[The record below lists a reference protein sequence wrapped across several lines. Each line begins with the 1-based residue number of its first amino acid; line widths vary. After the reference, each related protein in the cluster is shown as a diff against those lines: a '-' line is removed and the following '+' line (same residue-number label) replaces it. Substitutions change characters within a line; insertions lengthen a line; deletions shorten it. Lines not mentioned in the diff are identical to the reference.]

1 MRFLVAGSVLSL
13 CVTAWWILGDATRHL
28 SVHLAL
34 YGAAFTAYLVALTGA
49 PRLRGRPLAWALGV
63 AVVWR
68 VLLVGTPPLLSDD
81 VFRYVWE
88 GRVQIAGGNPY
99 AWQDRPD
106 SDRWL
111 ELRDDV
117 WRGVNHKSYTAVYPP
132 LWQLAARMVVSLD
145 DSIVAMK
152 LFVVLLELLMWWV
165 LVAALRTRGQPIGR
179 VLVVAWSP
187 LALVE
192 IAGSGHNDVLGLL
205 FVSLAL
211 LALARGRPREAALA
225 SALGFQAKLLP
236 GLVSLAWWRRF
247 RWPDALL
254 ALLVAFALVLPY
266 WSAGDGLVRSL
277 GAYGRHWL
285 FNETLFVVLRAIGGG
300 HIGGVVLG
308 ALLTLGVAWIVGK
321 RDTEPALGGL
331 LVVATFIV
339 VSANVLPWY
348 ALWLL
353 PFLVLRDSPGAL
365 LFTGTIGL
373 AYLVLPEWQSGEP
386 WQVGWAVR
394 AVEYG
399 APLAVASIGLRR

>member
-1 MRFLVAGSVLSL
+1 M
-13 CVTAWWILGDATRHL
+13 AWWILGDATRHL
-28 SVHLAL
+28 TAHLAL
-34 YGAAFTAYLVALTGA
+34 YGVAFTAYLVALIGA
-49 PRLRGRPLAWALGV
+49 PTLGRRRLAWALGV

-68 VLLVGTPPLLSDD
+68 VLLVTTPPLLSDD

-99 AWQDRPD
+99 AWQDRPE

-111 ELRDDV
+111 ELHDDV

-132 LWQLAARMVVSLD
+132 LWQLTARMVVSLH
-145 DSIVAMK
+145 DSVVAMK
-152 LFVVLLELLMWWV
+152 LFVVLLELMTWWA
-165 LVAALRTRGQPIGR
+165 LGAALRARGQPIGR
-179 VLVVAWSP
+179 ILIIAWSP

-211 LALARGRPREAALA
+211 LALARNRPREAALA
-225 SALGFQAKLLP
+225 SALGFSAKLLP

-247 RWPDALL
+247 RWPDVLL
-254 ALLVAFALVLPY
+254 ALLVASALVLPY
-266 WSAGDGLVRSL
+266 WNAGVGLVQSL

-285 FNETLFVVLRAIGGG
+285 FNETLFVVLRALGGG
-300 HIGGVVLG
+300 HVGGVVLG

-321 RDTEPALGGL
+321 RDTDPPLGGL
-331 LVVATFIV
+331 LVVVAFLA

-348 ALWLL
+348 AVWLL

-365 LFTGTIGL
+365 LFTGTVGL
-373 AYLVLPEWQSGEP
+373 AYLVLPEWQSGEA
-386 WQVGWAVR
+386 WQVGWPVR
-394 AVEYG
+394 ALEYG
-399 APLAVASIGLRR
+399 PPLVVASLGLRR